1 MLRKGPDIR
10 NKMVRFCE
18 FRDIV
23 LRNWC
28 RASELLLALPFSKRG
43 DLAGSVP
50 VLDFSTSTPAKSK
63 SHEISL
69 SFSNAPSPLPAQAA
83 RQNSTHSG
91 APIASIGAHA
101 PTPRRRDNDLHV
113 AEKELERRDADM
125 LNAARSFIESKEFA
139 RAIHVLKD
147 ARSGK
152 ANFIRVYSKF
162 MVRLPS
168 GVQYV
173 KSVIRVLPLG

>member
-1 MLRKGPDIR
+1 
-10 NKMVRFCE
+10 MVRFFE
-18 FRDIV
+18 FRGIG
-23 LRNWC
+23 LRNCC

-43 DLAGSVP
+43 DQAGSVP
-50 VLDFSTSTPAKSK
+50 VLDFSTSTPVKSK

-69 SFSNAPSPLPAQAA
+69 PSSDAPSPLPVQAG
-83 RQNSTHSG
+83 QNSTHSG
-91 APIASIGAHA
+91 ATIVAHA
-101 PTPRRRDNDLHV
+101 PTPHRRAAGLQTT
-113 AEKELERRDADM
+113 EKEPEERDIDT

-139 RAIHVLKD
+139 RAVHVLKD

-168 GVQYV
+168 HKRHVRF
-173 KSVIRVLPLG
+173 VIRVQHLGQ